1 MILSIIL
8 LIIIFLLICF
18 FIIKNTNLYKFNNNK
33 EHNINDNNFSKK
45 NNKNEKF
52 IDISIDTDTGLV
64 EEEILEEDIDKD
76 LIDKKFTWDDENE
89 CYIINFGIIWD
100 SININEIDFILGCQL
115 YRIENGV
122 IVKYGYVENERSN
135 IINGEELFFQIP
147 LKYNNTESKY
157 LFDIANNYKV
167 FIYLKDIGGI
177 DVIVPNITIEEQ
189 EIINDNNN
197 SISNNI
203 TEVYSY
209 KILENIAIT
218 EDIFNARP
226 IISVNAENN
235 FVGNNEIE
243 IKNKT
248 FYNYC
253 PVGYKLKKLSVNSN
267 TNNQINGLKAHC
279 RNEDFKYIFLPLG
292 KQDNIKS
299 TIDINDK
306 LNVGVRYSLTNTE
319 IIDKDQEGKLPNEL
333 LINKNPLQDNFVH
346 SFDSN
351 TPLEFPENIP
361 EAGTYRD
368 NYLVNKN
375 YNLFCEGEENYI
387 KGFEASYYNDKI
399 ANFKLKCHN
408 EKKKEIQ
415 ITQSQI
421 KKYSNILQPKN
432 KTFLIKIN
440 NIYIGIDRIVKN
452 NKKEYKI
459 IGYQGENI
467 PEEIIDNYKF
477 RIIYKYN
484 TDNTYLIRS
493 VNLFSLYRE
502 SVFLNI
508 NLNTFNQEING
519 SLNAINTKN
528 TSLSNN
534 FIFIPTKDNIEDLIP
549 LKYYITTRLFPKDKN
564 YCNVQISSK
573 TLIEEP
579 NTTTPNT
586 TIPNIITYEH
596 KYQLVKDNINIVLK
610 CNQNKYNIVELEYTS
625 DIPLAE
631 IKDEEKLEKLTYDA
645 QMLLKTKK
653 QPFPPLQ
660 KYYDSQIQQDKN
672 LINID
677 NRLTNFYQ

>member
-33 EHNINDNNFSKK
+33 EHNINDDNFSKK

-52 IDISIDTDTGLV
+52 IDINTTTTKTNEGIS
-64 EEEILEEDIDKD
+64 EEDIDKD
-76 LIDKKFTWDDENE
+76 LIDKKFTWDEENE
-89 CYIINFGIIWD
+89 CYIMNFGIIWD

-122 IVKYGYVENERSN
+122 IVKYGYVENKINN

-157 LFDIANNYKV
+157 LFDIANNYKI

-177 DVIVPNITIEEQ
+177 NAILPNITIAEQ
-189 EIINDNNN
+189 EIINENNI
-197 SISNNI
+197 SISDNI

-235 FVGNNEIE
+235 FVGNNETE
-243 IKNKT
+243 IKKKT

-253 PVGYKLKKLSVNSN
+253 PIGYKLEKISVNSN

-279 RNEDFKYIFLPLG
+279 INEDFKYIFLPLG

-299 TIDINDK
+299 TIDINSN

-319 IIDKDQEGKLPNEL
+319 IVAKGQEGKLPNEL
-333 LINKNPLQDNFVH
+333 LINKKPLQDNFVH

-351 TPLEFPENIP
+351 TPLEFTEKIP

-368 NYLVNKN
+368 EYLVNKN

-387 KGFEASYYNDKI
+387 KGFEASYYNNKI
-399 ANFKLKCHN
+399 ANFKLKCQT
-408 EKKKEIQ
+408 EKKKELQ
-415 ITQSQI
+415 TTQPQI

-432 KTFLIKIN
+432 KTFLLKIN
-440 NIYIGIDRIVKN
+440 NIYIGIDRIIKK
-452 NKKEYKI
+452 NKKKYKI

-467 PEEIIDNYKF
+467 PEEIINNYKF

-484 TDNTYLIRS
+484 TNNTYLIRS

-519 SLNAINTKN
+519 SLTAANTKN
-528 TSLSNN
+528 PSLSNN
-534 FIFIPTKDNIEDLIP
+534 FIFIPTNDSIKDLIP
-549 LKYYITTRLFPKDKN
+549 LKYYMTTSLFPKDTN
-564 YCNVQISSK
+564 FCSVQISSK
-573 TLIEEP
+573 SSSEEP
-579 NTTTPNT
+579 TTTTPNT
-586 TIPNIITYEH
+586 TIPTTTTYEPIS
-596 KYQLVKDNINIVLK
+596 QLIKDNVNILIK

-625 DIPLAE
+625 DIPLSE

-660 KYYDSQIQQDKN
+660 KYYDSQLQQDKN
-672 LINID
+672 LISID
-677 NRLTNFYQ
+677 NRLTNIY